1 LAKDYPKYDVYML
14 KNPNFSLKIGI
25 FRRNEKNGRL
35 KTSENFATMRVC
47 KRFFKMDCKKA
58 PRSAQIVKI

>member
-1 LAKDYPKYDVYML
+1 MDCKK
-14 KNPNFSLKIGI
+14 G
-25 FRRNEKNGRL
+25 RNEKNGRL